1 MNDSSAAPLTSS
13 CEALTTRYEQLR
25 QQVMAERG
33 AHTGFGLALFLREG
47 MAAWMK
53 ASAEGA
59 PVSAPLPRL
68 DASAPAL
75 SWSMQAEATSIL
87 VAMALEGYRGV
98 AQ

>member
-1 MNDSSAAPLTSS
+1 
-13 CEALTTRYEQLR
+13 
-25 QQVMAERG
+25 
-33 AHTGFGLALFLREG
+33 
-47 MAAWMK
+47 MK